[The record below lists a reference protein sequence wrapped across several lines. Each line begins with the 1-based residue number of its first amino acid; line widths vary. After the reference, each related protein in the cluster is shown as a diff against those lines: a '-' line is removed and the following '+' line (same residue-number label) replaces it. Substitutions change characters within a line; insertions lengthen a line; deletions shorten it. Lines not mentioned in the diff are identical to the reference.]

1 MGNQHM
7 KDEFQNVLR
16 KCREAGRDF
25 ELQFGEHP
33 QPVSTETANS
43 PAPPVLADTD
53 IPPTDDIPEQAR
65 NLQNEMSDQA
75 NQTNTSSPDNNTG
88 THVISLFK

>member
-1 MGNQHM
+1 MMGNQHM

-33 QPVSTETANS
+33 QPVSTETAHS
-43 PAPPVLADTD
+43 KVPSVLANID
-53 IPPTDDIPEQAR
+53 IPPTDDIPEQ
-65 NLQNEMSDQA
+65 
-75 NQTNTSSPDNNTG
+75 
-88 THVISLFK
+88 V